1 MSELDKTIEE
11 LEAEVQNELSEAE
24 MKKDTSVAGKGAVAA
39 EPMKKMDSEDDGA
52 EDTGAAVT
60 KSSDAKKDY
69 AKKVK
74 KNTSI
79 PVKTKGDEA
88 PQKLAAGAHMEGYTD
103 EEIRELCHSKDHDCA
118 TVVEHPVWG
127 LGKPVYESHAIPDDN
142 GYVAWY
148 DVQFKHGLEKKVMAE
163 DVKILKNAHHGKKE
177 GMEPEKMTKEKL
189 HAAMNGMMKKMNK
202 ETLVATYKA
211 MEGGHEP
218 TEEQLELD
226 GLEKAKAA
234 IEKRLASINVKEDVD
249 ALVQGED
256 LSEEFQAKAA
266 TIFEAAVKSK
276 IRPEVERIEEE
287 KSQEIAEEMETF
299 KTELAEKVDGY
310 LDYVVTEW
318 MKENELAIE
327 RGLKGEIA
335 EDFIGGL
342 KALFEEHYI
351 DVPDEKYD
359 ILESQAQKIDELE
372 EKLNDTIGKLTEKKQ
387 SEDSLVRESV
397 IKEVSSDLAETQ
409 SEKFASLVEDVEFTD
424 KETFTEKLNTLKE
437 NYFPKSVPSETSIT
451 EENEETKE
459 IDVSGA
465 MAAYMSAIKR
475 QAPYAMHESQP
486 FKKDVKN

>member
-24 MKKDTSVAGKGAVAA
+24 MKKDTSASGKGAVAA
-39 EPMKKMDSEDDGA
+39 EPMKKMDSEDEDA

-74 KNTSI
+74 TDGSI
-79 PVKTKGDEA
+79 PAKVKGDEK
-88 PQKLAAGAHMEGYTD
+88 PQKLAAQYEGYTD
-103 EEIRELCHSKDHDCA
+103 DEIRELCHSKDHDCA

-127 LGKPVYESHAIPDDN
+127 RGKPIERSHAIPDDN
-142 GYVAWY
+142 GFVEWY
-148 DVQFKHGLEKKVMAE
+148 DVQFKHGIEEKVMAE
-163 DVKILKNAHHGKKE
+163 DMKILKNANHNKDEDAHMPKTKADAINAMMDVMKKMPAGEAKKMYASYMAGKKE
-177 GMEPEKMTKEKL
+177 
-189 HAAMNGMMKKMNK
+189 
-202 ETLVATYKA
+202 
-211 MEGGHEP
+211 P
-218 TEEQLELD
+218 TDEELELD
-226 GLEKAKAA
+226 GLNKAKEA

-276 IRPEVERIEEE
+276 IRPEVDRIEEE

-437 NYFPKSVPSETSIT
+437 NYFPKSVPSETLT

-475 QAPYAMHESQP
+475 QAPYAMKDAQP
-486 FKKDVKN
+486 FNKDVKN

>member
-1 MSELDKTIEE
+1 MMMNTR
-11 LEAEVQNELSEAE
+11 
-24 MKKDTSVAGKGAVAA
+24 
-39 EPMKKMDSEDDGA
+39 EP
-52 EDTGAAVT
+52 
-60 KSSDAKKDY
+60 
-69 AKKVK
+69 
-74 KNTSI
+74 
-79 PVKTKGDEA
+79 
-88 PQKLAAGAHMEGYTD
+88 TD
-103 EEIRELCHSKDHDCA
+103 E
-118 TVVEHPVWG
+118 
-127 LGKPVYESHAIPDDN
+127 
-142 GYVAWY
+142 
-148 DVQFKHGLEKKVMAE
+148 QM
-163 DVKILKNAHHGKKE
+163 
-177 GMEPEKMTKEKL
+177 
-189 HAAMNGMMKKMNK
+189 
-202 ETLVATYKA
+202 
-211 MEGGHEP
+211 
-218 TEEQLELD
+218 ELD
-226 GLEKAKAA
+226 GLNKAKEA

-249 ALVQGED
+249 PLVQGED
-256 LSEEFQAKAA
+256 LSEEFQAKSA
-266 TIFEAAVKSK
+266 TIFETVKSK

-424 KETFTEKLNTLKE
+424 KETFTENLTHSRKITFQNLFLQKL
-437 NYFPKSVPSETSIT
+437 
-451 EENEETKE
+451 
-459 IDVSGA
+459 
-465 MAAYMSAIKR
+465 
-475 QAPYAMHESQP
+475 
-486 FKKDVKN
+486 